1 MPRGGGFS
9 SFVQHVAN
17 ADSKEQKELR
27 VRIAQ
32 LEEQLL
38 TFGVQPVGIDVP
50 GPVASFLTEAALGQ
64 YASRFKEEGYDDLV
78 TVCCMEERHMKE
90 LGMPPGHVLKLQR
103 LLEERRRG
111 GYNAAGSPQPLLAPS
126 VARPTLAVPPSSAQ
140 AAGGGGGSSGGVHR
154 PGIYKCVHGP
164 RVAIRASASPTGA
177 VLDTVRPGALMRI
190 AEVVADVWARLDDD
204 EVWARWTSSWPRRPK
219 GIDEDGSDNTAPGG
233 SGKTDKEAVPPRAF
247 ILIDGT
253 KVGIPNKLVERL
265 EDEEAAK
272 ADWPF
277 RAALEARCEEVN
289 FLHRCRSGE
298 EAAADELRQRFV
310 DTALDYV
317 GTPFHRNYHEPG
329 NSKYKPGSKLK
340 DAPLFL
346 DHMQLIQKVVD
357 DLKEDFGFLL
367 VTNCKPADCRSTL
380 PIAFEESADCK
391 PGDLIFHEEFLE
403 DGSPSGR
410 IAHVEIFL
418 GGASGCQSI
427 GSMPWNAHS
436 RTGEKDGVQVFDDFR
451 IRDEKGALA
460 YRFHCHSIATWLLAE
475 EGSFAHGQLLLE
487 KQKK

>member
-27 VRIAQ
+27 VRIAE

-38 TFGVQPVGIDVP
+38 SLGVQPAGSDVP
-50 GPVASFLTEAALGQ
+50 GPVASFLSEAALGQ
-64 YASRFKEEGYDDLV
+64 YASRFKEEGYNDLV
-78 TVCCMEERHMKE
+78 SVCCMEERHMKE

-111 GYNAAGSPQPLLAPS
+111 GYNAAGSPQPLLAP
-126 VARPTLAVPPSSAQ
+126 VARPTLAVPASSAET
-140 AAGGGGGSSGGVHR
+140 AGSSGGSSSGLHR

-177 VLDTVRPGALMRI
+177 VLDTVRPGALMRVV
-190 AEVVADVWARLDDD
+190 EVVSDVWARLDDD

-219 GIDEDGSDNTAPGG
+219 GLDEDGSENAVPGAA
-233 SGKTDKEAVPPRAF
+233 GKADKDAVPPRAF

-253 KVGIPNKLVERL
+253 KVGIPNMLVERL

-289 FLHRCRSGE
+289 FLHRRRSGKE
-298 EAAADELRQRFV
+298 SAAEELRQRFV

-317 GTPFHRNYHEPG
+317 GTPYHRSCHEPG
-329 NSKYKPGSKLK
+329 NSRYKPGSKLK

-367 VTNCKPADCRSTL
+367 VANCKPADCRSTL
-380 PIAFEESADCK
+380 PIAFEEPADCK
-391 PGDLIFHEEFLE
+391 PGDLIFYEELLE
-403 DGSPSGR
+403 DGSASGR

-418 GGASGCQSI
+418 GGASGSQSI
-427 GSMPWNAHS
+427 GSMAWHAHS

-451 IRDEKGALA
+451 IRDDKGVLR
-460 YRFHCHSIATWLLAE
+460 YRFHCHSIETWLLAE
-475 EGSFAHGQLLLE
+475 ETSFAHGQLLLE
-487 KQKK
+487 KQKE